1 MQTDARS
8 SNPKVIV
15 RLPALLEK
23 TGVSRATAH
32 RYRKS
37 DPQFPQPVKLST
49 SDAQNAAVG
58 YYQEDIDRWIQSRK
72 KKASASEEDGAGE

>member
-1 MQTDARS
+1 MQTDPQS
-8 SNPKVIV
+8 SGTKEIV
-15 RLPALLEK
+15 RLPKLLEK

-58 YYQEDIDRWIQSRK
+58 YYLEDIERWIQSRE